1 MKKELN
7 LLIFKE
13 DDWWIAQ
20 FLEYDIA
27 AQARTLSDVQY
38 EIQRVL
44 VGRVTMAEKLNI
56 DPFEGLAPAPKEYLQ
71 MSKDAQKSFKIEM
84 KRAESFSSKIVS
96 QSFMFPEQAMLY
108 AA

>member
-1 MKKELN
+1 MKKQLN

-20 FLEYDIA
+20 CLNYDIA

-44 VGRVTMAEKLNI
+44 VGRIAMAEKLGI
-56 DPFEGLAPAPKEYLQ
+56 DPFKGIPPAPEMYYNK
-71 MSKDAQKSFKIEM
+71 KIAVS
-84 KRAESFSSKIVS
+84 RAGV
-96 QSFMFPEQAMLY
+96 LTLHL
-108 AA
+108 